1 MHIITLG
8 ESLIDLF
15 PAETGRRLVEV
26 SAFFPSPGGAPPN
39 TAVAAT
45 RLGART
51 AFIGKVGDD
60 PFGRYLVER
69 LAAEGVDTAG
79 VRFDDYAR
87 TTLAIIAMADENTP
101 EFMFYRHPGADTR
114 LRPDELDAGLL
125 RSTRALHI
133 GSVSLTDEPARSA
146 TYEAVRIAAAAGAL
160 IAFDVNHRPFL
171 WASPAQALA
180 QIEAMIPLT
189 QVVKVNEGE
198 LQLVGGSAR
207 VEEAARAILA
217 KGPELVIVTLGPRG
231 SYFLTRQHR
240 GFVPAFEVATV
251 DAVGFG
257 DAFMAAMLV
266 QLTRPSDWR
275 RQLAP
280 DRLAAMM
287 RYAAAAGAITAATKG
302 VIPALPTAAQV
313 DLFLSER
320 AQAANPRHSI

>member
-15 PAETGRRLVEV
+15 PAEIGRRLVEV

-39 TAVAAT
+39 TAVAAA

-60 PFGRYLVER
+60 PFGRYLVES
-69 LAAEGVDTAG
+69 LAAEGVDTRG

-87 TTLAIIAMADENTP
+87 TTLAIIAMVDENTP

-114 LRPDELDAGLL
+114 LRSDELDANLL

-207 VEEAARAILA
+207 VEEAALTILA
-217 KGPELVIVTLGPRG
+217 KGPELVIVTLGPQG
-231 SYFLTRQHR
+231 SYFQTRQHG
-240 GFVPAFEVATV
+240 GFVPAFEVVTV
-251 DAVGFG
+251 DAVGCG
-257 DAFMAAMLV
+257 DAFMAAILV

-275 RQLAP
+275 SQLAP
-280 DRLAAMM
+280 GRLAAMV
-287 RYAAAAGAITAATKG
+287 RFAAAAGAITAASKG

-313 DLFLSER
+313 DRFLSER
-320 AQAANPRHSI
+320 TQAAKCPDSI